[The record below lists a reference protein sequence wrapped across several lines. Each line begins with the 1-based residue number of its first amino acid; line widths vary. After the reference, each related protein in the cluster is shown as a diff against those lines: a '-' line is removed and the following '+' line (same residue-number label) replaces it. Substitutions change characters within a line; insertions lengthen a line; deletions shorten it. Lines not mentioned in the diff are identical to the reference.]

1 MSNLEKT
8 FERYVAAERQLCDEA
23 APLLG
28 AIIRGVEARLG
39 VRISELRV
47 TVDWANS
54 VDGAII
60 ANCTIV
66 QGQRNRPFEP
76 LKAIERRGRFR
87 SNVASAVS
95 NPEFYAP
102 IERVA
107 QIVGARPC
115 GRSVSASLDLAYPFA
130 GAASGALASR
140 RENFSIDTECSPVVA
155 LWRTQYSVG

>member
-1 MSNLEKT
+1 MHLWLANHQYIFTQRRKGCREDFIRGPERSLEGSDMSNLEKT

-54 VDGAII
+54 IDGAII

-66 QGQRNRPFEP
+66 QGKETD
-76 LKAIERRGRFR
+76 R
-87 SNVASAVS
+87 SSHSKPANGAEESA
-95 NPEFYAP
+95 
-102 IERVA
+102 
-107 QIVGARPC
+107 
-115 GRSVSASLDLAYPFA
+115 
-130 GAASGALASR
+130 
-140 RENFSIDTECSPVVA
+140 
-155 LWRTQYSVG
+155 RT

>member
-1 MSNLEKT
+1 VCKGAAKILFEGWTEVWKDSDMSNLEKT

-66 QGQRNRPFEP
+66 QGNETDHSSHSKP
-76 LKAIERRGRFR
+76 
-87 SNVASAVS
+87 S
-95 NPEFYAP
+95 
-102 IERVA
+102 
-107 QIVGARPC
+107 
-115 GRSVSASLDLAYPFA
+115 D
-130 GAASGALASR
+130 GAAESA
-140 RENFSIDTECSPVVA
+140 
-155 LWRTQYSVG
+155 RT

>member
-1 MSNLEKT
+1 MRGLGSVWKDSDMSNLEKT

-66 QGQRNRPFEP
+66 QGNETDHSSHSKP
-76 LKAIERRGRFR
+76 
-87 SNVASAVS
+87 SN
-95 NPEFYAP
+95 
-102 IERVA
+102 
-107 QIVGARPC
+107 
-115 GRSVSASLDLAYPFA
+115 
-130 GAASGALASR
+130 GAAESA
-140 RENFSIDTECSPVVA
+140 
-155 LWRTQYSVG
+155 RT

>member
-28 AIIRGVEARLG
+28 AIIRGVEARCG

-54 VDGAII
+54 ADGAIS

-66 QGQRNRPFEP
+66 QAQEP
-76 LKAIERRGRFR
+76 
-87 SNVASAVS
+87 
-95 NPEFYAP
+95 
-102 IERVA
+102 
-107 QIVGARPC
+107 
-115 GRSVSASLDLAYPFA
+115 GRSVHPTTINGVSDSA
-130 GAASGALASR
+130 G
-140 RENFSIDTECSPVVA
+140 T
-155 LWRTQYSVG
+155 